1 MGITFANFMV
11 PGTCPLS
18 IDVLIIMDKGSA
30 ISFLR
35 SFTSFDDKPSWPQL
49 FLGFNSFIILITSHL
64 SVGCKNNDLEQL
76 PIKYSLNCLEDGPI
90 EAAHWWCYYLQGA
103 VAGIGRS
110 LRRDEDP
117 SSRLASLRTREVF
130 YRIVRV
136 RPNEAPRLNDSVYS
150 RRGHCRTAHG

>member
-1 MGITFANFMV
+1 MLRCTLTSRGSILSLHSSERAAFTVVLMVSVLFMKLFREFRR
-11 PGTCPLS
+11 GTTPRCPLS
-18 IDVLIIMDKGSA
+18 GCLLFAVCRI
-30 ISFLR
+30 R
-35 SFTSFDDKPSWPQL
+35 SVRIATAL
-49 FLGFNSFIILITSHL
+49 L
-64 SVGCKNNDLEQL
+64 
-76 PIKYSLNCLEDGPI
+76 
-90 EAAHWWCYYLQGA
+90 GA

-110 LRRDEDP
+110 LRRAEDP